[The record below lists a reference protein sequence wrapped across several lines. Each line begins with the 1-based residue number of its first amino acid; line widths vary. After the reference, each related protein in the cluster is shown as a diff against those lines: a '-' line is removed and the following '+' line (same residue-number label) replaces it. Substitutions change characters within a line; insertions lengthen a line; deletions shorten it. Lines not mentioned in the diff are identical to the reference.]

1 MLYFNFSGILRWTQ
15 TLPKG
20 DVSTTSIYCTTYQR
34 FLSDIRGKL
43 TTSIEIGAGRSY
55 FLCND
60 STKAKDIMDAFS
72 ACSRKCTTKS
82 FLCNERTWYLGNWG
96 SGAEISIDSANT
108 VYQGAGSCDG
118 AIAIRPCIGH
128 KNWGGEGPKTCG
140 QESQTLQ
147 VVAKYTVSM
156 YIFFN
161 LFSLIT
167 EDYITPHIEATLFQT
182 KESTF
187 NS

>member
-1 MLYFNFSGILRWTQ
+1 MHYSNFSGILRWTQ

-20 DVSTTSIYCTTYQR
+20 DVSTTSIYCTTYQK

-43 TTSIEIGAGRSY
+43 TTSIEIGAGKSY

-72 ACSRKCTTKS
+72 ACSRKCTKKRV
-82 FLCNERTWYLGNWG
+82 LCNERTWYLGNWG
-96 SGAEISIDSANT
+96 GGAEISIDSSDT
-108 VYQGAGSCDG
+108 VYQGVGSCDG

-140 QESQTLQ
+140 QNSQTLQ
-147 VVAKYTVSM
+147 VVVKYTVGIC
-156 YIFFN
+156 IFYFLSITN
-161 LFSLIT
+161 HYYALKPLI
-167 EDYITPHIEATLFQT
+167 F
-182 KESTF
+182 
-187 NS
+187 